1 MKRIFNIVVGIVTLT
16 FLAACNS
23 STGLGLN
30 EQASVKTNDKL
41 PENPLLLHIIT
52 SSICPKD
59 STMASLYGNDT
70 AFIYATHHKGREYP
84 AGSILYEVTWRQQ
97 ADEQWVGANIP
108 KEIFSI
114 ERLEYTATGRAIYT
128 IYKGSPLKKVMA
140 KNTLKRVAAISKQRM
155 AVSP

>member
-1 MKRIFNIVVGIVTLT
+1 MKSIFNIAVGIVTLT

-30 EQASVKTNDKL
+30 EQASVKTIDKL
-41 PENPLLLHIIT
+41 PENPLLLNIIT
-52 SSICPKD
+52 SSICPKNN
-59 STMASLYGNDT
+59 TMASLYGNDT
-70 AFIYATHHKGREYP
+70 AFIYAAHHKGSEYP

-97 ADEQWVGANIP
+97 ADGQWVGANIP

-114 ERLEYTATGRAIYT
+114 ERLEYTATGQVVYT

-140 KNTLKRVAAISKQRM
+140 KNDLMRVTAISKQRM
-155 AVSP
+155 AVAP